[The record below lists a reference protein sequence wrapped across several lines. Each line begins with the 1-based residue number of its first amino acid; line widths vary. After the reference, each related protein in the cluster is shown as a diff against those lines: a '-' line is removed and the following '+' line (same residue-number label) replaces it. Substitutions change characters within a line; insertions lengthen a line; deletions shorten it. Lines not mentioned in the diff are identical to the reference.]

1 MWLIQKLPFGRKLKA
16 SSLALAFHET
26 TVRRANLASSCLL
39 SPAVAT
45 AAQKNKN
52 FLLLFHHN
60 LLDSVN
66 GKAYGRLCQKLQAWN
81 GWISLQYHISPSI
94 YGH

>member
-16 SSLALAFHET
+16 SSLALAFYEI

-39 SPAVAT
+39 SPAAAT
-45 AAQKNKN
+45 AAQMNKT

-60 LLDSVN
+60 LLESIK
-66 GKAYGRLCQKLQAWN
+66 GKAYGRLSEAA
-81 GWISLQYHISPSI
+81 SLEWMDFFPVSYKSFNI
-94 YGH
+94 